1 MATYSVTFSI
11 TNGNVGYPPHN
22 PFLPVNHQIED
33 AYADKNNGQISPGA
47 QAQAMMLNTQVQ
59 VKRQDGSLKNYT
71 IDSSRSDPS
80 KNLIFLL
87 PA

>member
-1 MATYSVTFSI
+1 MASTYSITFSI
-11 TNGNVGYPPHN
+11 TNGNVAYGAEN
-22 PFLPVNHQIED
+22 VFLPVRHQIED
-33 AYADKNNGQISPGA
+33 AFVPDGA
-47 QAQAMMLNTQVQ
+47 QLNAMANNTQVQ
-59 VKRQDGSLKNYT
+59 AKRNDGSVKNYT

>member
-1 MATYSVTFSI
+1 MASTYSITFSV
-11 TNGNVGYPPHN
+11 TNGNVAYGAEN
-22 PFLPVNHQIED
+22 VFLPVRHQIED
-33 AYADKNNGQISPGA
+33 AYVPDGA
-47 QAQAMMLNTQVQ
+47 QLGAMANNTRVQ
-59 VKRQDGSLKNYT
+59 VKRNDGTIRYYT